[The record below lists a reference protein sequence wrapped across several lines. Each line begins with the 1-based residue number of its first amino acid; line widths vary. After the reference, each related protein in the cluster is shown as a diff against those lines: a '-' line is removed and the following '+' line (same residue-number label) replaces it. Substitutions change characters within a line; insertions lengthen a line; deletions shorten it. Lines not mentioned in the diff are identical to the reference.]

1 MEIETQ
7 TPSTREISTSN
18 IFNFTEVL
26 APDVDRD
33 PTPNL
38 PLLHKKRNL
47 SFSIN
52 QKNTSFYSYT
62 KEPKDLPPR
71 TRSSSWKSFLSRNY
85 TSPQIQPMT
94 HLQDAIDNIKQKV
107 ENEFQQSRDISTFIN
122 NIKDLERSKHI
133 RLYMSELGKQVV
145 LKKQQ
150 YNEIHSEV
158 VQRQEKLKKLEE
170 KLQLLEDEENETNNL
185 LDVYNFRREEYHD
198 FVQGLNNEVYY
209 QDTLKFMLACRQ
221 ENAIVMAHPVNV
233 NNIKLKQLNRECKNM
248 EKELA
253 RYVSKFGEINKQI
266 EAITQE
272 TEKEKIEMEKKMQ
285 SELKVFEDYQ
295 KIKKCISFEHNRN
308 VTIERQ
314 QNNAVQLLRFE
325 RRIGELKEEHII
337 QDEAMK
343 VEKIQENCEYKFK
356 AIQRVTNIATIQDM
370 LPYYKYLLE
379 KKENLISTV
388 GQLQNQIE
396 ALQEEREELIKE
408 VDFWKFR
415 DDAYIN
421 ISIEEANKANEELEK
436 KIEEI
441 VRSENNL
448 HKLQELVN
456 SSINVLSR
464 VVFQLSEGERSAME
478 VNEKNL
484 SRVLAFICTRLDKMM
499 EVLQNHQNVFYV
511 ESINT
516 GMEFVSAPSFLRLN
530 NYRQTKISYDDRFAF
545 TYEEEEADK
554 KNAQKS

>member
-1 MEIETQ
+1 
-7 TPSTREISTSN
+7 
-18 IFNFTEVL
+18 
-26 APDVDRD
+26 
-33 PTPNL
+33 
-38 PLLHKKRNL
+38 
-47 SFSIN
+47 
-52 QKNTSFYSYT
+52 
-62 KEPKDLPPR
+62 
-71 TRSSSWKSFLSRNY
+71 
-85 TSPQIQPMT
+85 MT
-94 HLQDAIDNIKQKV
+94 HLQDAIDNIKEKV

-158 VQRQEKLKKLEE
+158 TARQEKLKRLEE

-233 NNIKLKQLNRECKNM
+233 SNIKLKQLNRDCKNM

-253 RYVSKFGEINKQI
+253 RYISKFGEINKQI

-272 TEKEKIEMEKKMQ
+272 TEKEKIEMKKKMQ

-343 VEKIQENCEYKFK
+343 VEKIQENCEFKFK

-379 KKENLISTV
+379 KKENLKGTV

-408 VDFWKFR
+408 V
-415 DDAYIN
+415 
-421 ISIEEANKANEELEK
+421 
-436 KIEEI
+436 
-441 VRSENNL
+441 
-448 HKLQELVN
+448 
-456 SSINVLSR
+456 
-464 VVFQLSEGERSAME
+464 
-478 VNEKNL
+478 
-484 SRVLAFICTRLDKMM
+484 
-499 EVLQNHQNVFYV
+499 
-511 ESINT
+511 
-516 GMEFVSAPSFLRLN
+516 EF
-530 NYRQTKISYDDRFAF
+530 
-545 TYEEEEADK
+545 
-554 KNAQKS
+554 